1 MKISI
6 KKACYKCL
14 LTIPLLTGAYAM
26 ETDNSKEPENN
37 SSPRSWSFSNFFSFT
52 NYSTNY
58 SHDLVEETSL
68 RSFQFAG
75 LDKVVKQAMIP
86 MEGEPNFWPQDWGT
100 PITITCLDNV
110 NLSGHWIQGGKNPL
124 GPTVILFHGNGMT
137 SDSYEPWARCFQE
150 YGYNVLAAT
159 IRGYP
164 GSEGSSDLIKKSSAL
179 DVEGIIR
186 YATQELKI
194 PKSNLALY
202 GFSLGGPYATYGAR
216 YFQIPVILQNTLT
229 SVPDIIQNVSPIPL
243 PSCTRNAIARSHMDK
258 GNTMPIFEYNGLF
271 EEKGSVPINS
281 FNNLDN
287 LQATTTPV
295 MVIYAQNDTL
305 MGKEDR
311 AKELYQARYG
321 KETQIN
327 PDLFVEIPNGSHVS
341 VFLRDENAKN
351 AVFNFLKT
359 IFK

>member
-1 MKISI
+1 
-6 KKACYKCL
+6 
-14 LTIPLLTGAYAM
+14 M
-26 ETDNSKEPENN
+26 ESDSSKESEIT
-37 SSPRSWSFSNFFSFT
+37 SSSSSWSVWDFFSFT

-58 SHDLVEETSL
+58 SSELVEDTSV
-68 RSFQFAG
+68 RSFQLLG
-75 LDKVVKQAMIP
+75 VDKIVKQAMVP
-86 MEGEPNFWPQDWGT
+86 LEEEPNFWPNNWGT
-100 PITITCLDNV
+100 KITVTCLDGIK
-110 NLSGHWIQGGKNPL
+110 LSGHWNQGGENPL

-137 SDSYEPWARCFQE
+137 SDSYDPWVRCFQN
-150 YGYNVLAAT
+150 YGYNALAVT

-164 GSEGSSDLIKKSSAL
+164 GSEGSSDLIKESSAL

-186 YATQELKI
+186 YATQELNI
-194 PKSNLALY
+194 PKANLALY

-229 SVPDIIQNVSPIPL
+229 SVPDIIQNMSPIPL

-258 GNTMPIFEYNGLF
+258 GNAMPGFEYNGLF
-271 EEKGSVPINS
+271 EEKGSIPLNS

-295 MVIYAQNDTL
+295 MVIYAQNDSL

-327 PDLFVEIPNGSHVS
+327 SDLFIEIPNGTHVS

-351 AVFNFLKT
+351 AVFNFLKK